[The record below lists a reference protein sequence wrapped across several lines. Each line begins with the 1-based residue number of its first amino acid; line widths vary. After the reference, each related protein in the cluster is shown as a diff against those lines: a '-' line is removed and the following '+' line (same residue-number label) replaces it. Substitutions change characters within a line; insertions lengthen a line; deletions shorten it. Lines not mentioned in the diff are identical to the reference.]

1 MESHKLFFVQL
12 LIIRILTTHVMVTG
26 TNCTWP
32 EFYQQ
37 VLTQCTHVNIYTDY
51 NKVLNHTL
59 SCFKVN
65 MFTCLYQQTLNHT
78 SNNNYDISDV
88 CYKASLLSPTL
99 MADVTLVYTITIKV
113 QPRYT
118 IDATFIKFRMDKS
131 PFGCKR
137 NVMEAWDGDKQLVYC
152 GIRDQWSEYTST
164 HVLKLILRLVGAG
177 SHLQI
182 ELYSSIL
189 DIVQEEERY
198 KMLPATSVYV
208 YRGHPWSEDYVMDRL
223 MTSWDPIQVLLY
235 VWLICYRIANC
246 IGSCLNEIFYLIHR
260 KFLHTIYWCTV
271 KSERIWYLTSLSH
284 HNVVVQVM
292 MTKYGCRFMIHV
304 TSTLDMSCMK
314 MVNTVVYCHLIKLY
328 FVIKIWHEY
337 LKLTACASLTFFDDV
352 RA

>member
-1 MESHKLFFVQL
+1 
-12 LIIRILTTHVMVTG
+12 MVTD
-26 TNCTWP
+26 TNYTWRQ
-32 EFYQQ
+32 FYQQ
-37 VLTQCTHVNIYTDY
+37 VLTQCTRVNIYTDY

-118 IDATFIKFRMDKS
+118 INATFIKFRMDKS

-137 NVMEAWDGDKQLVYC
+137 NVMEVWDGAKQLVYC

-164 HVLKLILRLVGAG
+164 HVLKLILRLVSVG

-189 DIVQEEERY
+189 DIVQGQQKY
-198 KMLPATSVYV
+198 KMLPATSVHV
-208 YRGHPWSEDYVMDRL
+208 YRGHPWSENYPMERL
-223 MTSWDPIQVLLY
+223 MTSWDPIEVLSY
-235 VWLICYRIANC
+235 
-246 IGSCLNEIFYLIHR
+246 
-260 KFLHTIYWCTV
+260 
-271 KSERIWYLTSLSH
+271 
-284 HNVVVQVM
+284 M
-292 MTKYGCRFMIHV
+292 
-304 TSTLDMSCMK
+304 
-314 MVNTVVYCHLIKLY
+314 
-328 FVIKIWHEY
+328 
-337 LKLTACASLTFFDDV
+337 
-352 RA
+352 